1 MSAPLASHELPRPV
15 KLGMDV
21 VGGAV
26 ALSLRAAALVLFL
39 GMAMAEP
46 ILAVGLCGMALA
58 CFSVAVLFGFILPTP
73 FHHRWFVLGASI
85 VFLGAYLL
93 FRWVMLALERL
104 MR

>member
-1 MSAPLASHELPRPV
+1 MNAPLASNEVPRPV
-15 KLGMDV
+15 KIGADV
-21 VGGAV
+21 IGGAV
-26 ALSLRAAALVLFL
+26 VLAIRAAALVLFL